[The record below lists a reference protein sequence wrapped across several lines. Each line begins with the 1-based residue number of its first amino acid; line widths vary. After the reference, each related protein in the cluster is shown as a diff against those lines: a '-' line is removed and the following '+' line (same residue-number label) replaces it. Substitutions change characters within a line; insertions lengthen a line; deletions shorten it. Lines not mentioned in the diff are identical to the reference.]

1 MFLKF
6 ATFIV
11 LAKTRNIRYAMKF
24 MKWSLDILLFKK
36 LSRVKSKLTLLIYL
50 VFSLENKAMLSG
62 QMKSW

>member
-24 MKWSLDILLFKK
+24 KKWSLDILLVRK
-36 LSRVKSKLTLLIYL
+36 LCRVKSKLSLLIYL